1 MGAEDRKVI
10 LKIENISK
18 KFGRRTILNG
28 ISMEAGQGEIIGIL
42 GASGCGKSTLLGV
55 IAGEL
60 APDGGKIMMKEK
72 VISEECNVLS
82 PEKRGMKFVSQDFE
96 LCSHKTVYEN
106 ITSGFRKHWFRKE
119 EDGELVKEVIKIL
132 HLEGLENRYPEEL
145 SVGQRQ
151 RTAVAGA
158 LVVRPEIL
166 LLDEPL
172 CSLDIGLRI
181 KMRTEMAMLF
191 RRLGITVFYVT
202 QDPAEAFSMADRI
215 VIMNRGQI
223 EQFDPPQEC
232 YRNPKTE
239 TVAAILGIGNR
250 VHGYARE
257 DGGTQIDLGGG
268 VCDTLGRSGI
278 HKDDMVTVRFRAEN
292 AVWSGDKRL
301 KNSFPVAVEDAFFEG
316 DYYRVTAK
324 MGMGE
329 PLCFLSRSYLEKGT
343 EGYVNVEGDHIYVY
357 SNGNEKNS

>member
-1 MGAEDRKVI
+1 M
-10 LKIENISK
+10 
-18 KFGRRTILNG
+18 
-28 ISMEAGQGEIIGIL
+28 
-42 GASGCGKSTLLGV
+42 
-55 IAGEL
+55 
-60 APDGGKIMMKEK
+60 
-72 VISEECNVLS
+72 
-82 PEKRGMKFVSQDFE
+82 
-96 LCSHKTVYEN
+96 
-106 ITSGFRKHWFRKE
+106 
-119 EDGELVKEVIKIL
+119 
-132 HLEGLENRYPEEL
+132 
-145 SVGQRQ
+145 
-151 RTAVAGA
+151 
-158 LVVRPEIL
+158 RPEIL

-329 PLCFLSRSYLEKGT
+329 LLLICPAQSDHFRTGTDQTSCDRKSQTGDSSRHNCCFSGKIIPFLHRKFCFLLFCKSCHDFLQIPYISVISHFRNATSF
-343 EGYVNVEGDHIYVY
+343 
-357 SNGNEKNS
+357 S